1 MATNI
6 NLQTTGVDKSYLR
19 AACASIGLPRASQ
32 PAHLVTHL
40 VCGDDPPRR
49 TLKLLHALARG
60 AWVLPPRWLSESVAA
75 GYPLPPSQFEI
86 HGLLPACREARRR
99 HDRGEPGVLAGR
111 RIAIVGATGIPR
123 DDLAVLLTGAGAELL
138 ADHERGARGSAT
150 APQLEVVSESGARL
164 PLSEAEVLGAIMD
177 ARALLVA
184 TPPAPPAEVEEARS
198 GRQGSDE
205 SLMCRAAPEAAAET
219 PASCDADSGG
229 GGPGGKRRRR
239 AGKENDDDDRE
250 PCPPGRGQRRGRGL
264 TSEGA
269 AASAEASAA
278 SAAPP
283 PPLELEAG
291 RRVVFL
297 PRPGQPGRQ
306 ADSYWL
312 HEDALALYRKRLPR
326 CNVDVQRVDFLGVMA
341 ERGTTAVLRQGD
353 ATLAAC
359 TFVPHLSARFAEVL
373 LLATSARHQRRGHSS
388 ALLGAVETHLKQRGV
403 RWLAACAGLDCT
415 AFWAKRGYCADACL
429 PPEAWSL
436 LVDGFGDSRVMS
448 KEMA

>member
-1 MATNI
+1 MSDAPLNTL
-6 NLQTTGVDKSYLR
+6 NLQATGVDKGVFR
-19 AACASIGLPRASQ
+19 RACASLGLPKERQ

-60 AWVLPPRWLSESVAA
+60 AWVVSERWLSSSVAA
-75 GYPLPPSQFEI
+75 GHPLPPSQFEI
-86 HGLLPACREARRR
+86 HGLLPACRASRQK
-99 HDRGEPGVLAGR
+99 HDRGEPGVLAGK
-111 RIAIVGATGIPR
+111 RIRIVGATGIPR
-123 DDLAVLLTGAGAELL
+123 DELARLLTGAGAQLL
-138 ADHERGARGSAT
+138 VADHERGAGGGAT

-164 PLSEAEVLGAIMD
+164 PLTEAEVLSAIMD

-184 TPPAPPAEVEEARS
+184 TPIPAPADSGKAPRS
-198 GRQGSDE
+198 ERDGS
-205 SLMCRAAPEAAAET
+205 EAAAEV
-219 PASCDADSGG
+219 PVSCDGKPRS
-229 GGPGGKRRRR
+229 GGKRRRR
-239 AGKENDDDDRE
+239 AGKENDDDDE
-250 PCPPGRGQRRGRGL
+250 PRPPARGQRRGRGL
-264 TSEGA
+264 ASEGA
-269 AASAEASAA
+269 AASAET

-283 PPLELEAG
+283 QLELGVG

-297 PRPGQPGRQ
+297 PPPGQPGRQ

-341 ERGTTAVLRQGD
+341 ERGTTAVLRQGE

-388 ALLGAVETHLKQRGV
+388 ALLGAVEAHLEQGGV

-415 AFWAKRGYCADACL
+415 GFWAKRGYCADACL

-448 KEMA
+448 KEMAPA